1 MSQKRVLF
9 EYFRPIFPIFPDT
22 FDIVLT
28 RDLRS
33 AHIIDFNPFAPRT
46 DSLLFT
52 YEELSEAHRKQPQ
65 NPILRVI
72 DSRSHPAVTR
82 NAPANVHN
90 MVPFELLSLST
101 GQSIDNF
108 ADAWRDKIQE
118 AMEDTD

>member
-1 MSQKRVLF
+1 MSREPFPF
-9 EYFRPIFPIFPDT
+9 EFPPNGIFPDT

-46 DSLLFT
+46 DALLFT
-52 YEELSEAHRKQPQ
+52 YEELSDVHRKLQKPV
-65 NPILRVI
+65 LRVI

>member
-1 MSQKRVLF
+1 MSQKRLLF
-9 EYFRPIFPIFPDT
+9 ENLRPISPIFPDT

-46 DSLLFT
+46 DALLFT
-52 YEELSEAHRKQPQ
+52 YEELSEVHRKQPQ
-65 NPILRVI
+65 KPILRVI